1 VAVFGKKDY
10 QQLMIIRQMAQQF
23 ALPVDIV
30 AGETIRAEDGLA
42 LSSRNSFLSTEERK
56 EAPQLQIALQNLR
69 HEIQT
74 LQSSSLALTPNQLMA
89 LEQKSD

>member
-1 VAVFGKKDY
+1 
-10 QQLMIIRQMAQQF
+10 MAQQF

-42 LSSRNSFLSTEERK
+42 LSSRNGFLSTEERL

-69 HEIQT
+69 HEIHA
-74 LQSSSLALTPNQLMA
+74 LHSS
-89 LEQKSD
+89 